1 MWGYNIPP
9 TSILSGYKTGKCTE
23 YAIKRPT
30 LYNIYSFELHC
41 ILYLTH
47 FHQQDERQQQRR
59 CRCSV
64 WERKSIR
71 RVTESTVFTRVMLV
85 ILVIYCL
92 LFSIK
97 WCGMSTSQTL
107 IIHSLK
113 TSLTFICLV
122 SLCSYNSMSEIL
134 PFFIPQIRSIDLIRL
149 RPPMYIHVCEK
160 YPNSSTC
167 TLNMLHKRINIYRRH
182 RTIIFFKWVLAT
194 DDNLLATVKSRI

>member
-1 MWGYNIPP
+1 M
-9 TSILSGYKTGKCTE
+9 
-23 YAIKRPT
+23 
-30 LYNIYSFELHC
+30 
-41 ILYLTH
+41 
-47 FHQQDERQQQRR
+47 QDEKQQRR

-97 WCGMSTSQTL
+97 WCGMSTIQTL

-122 SLCSYNSMSEIL
+122 SLCSYSFMSVTL
-134 PFFIPQIRSIDLIRL
+134 PFFIRPIRSISLTRL
-149 RPPMYIHVCEK
+149 RPPMHIHVCEK
-160 YPNSSTC
+160 YLNSNTC
-167 TLNMLHKRINIYRRH
+167 TLNMLHNEININWPSKDNY
-182 RTIIFFKWVLAT
+182 IFHM
-194 DDNLLATVKSRI
+194 SPCP

>member
-1 MWGYNIPP
+1 M
-9 TSILSGYKTGKCTE
+9 
-23 YAIKRPT
+23 
-30 LYNIYSFELHC
+30 
-41 ILYLTH
+41 
-47 FHQQDERQQQRR
+47 QDEKQQQRR

-97 WCGMSTSQTL
+97 WCGMSTTQTL

-122 SLCSYNSMSEIL
+122 SLCSYNFMSEIL
-134 PFFIPQIRSIDLIRL
+134 PFFTRPIRKMNIIVGMERL
-149 RPPMYIHVCEK
+149 RSPPHVYLRYKNTSSQIHRICCIRRATYIDG
-160 YPNSSTC
+160 
-167 TLNMLHKRINIYRRH
+167 KRQ
-182 RTIIFFKWVLAT
+182 L
-194 DDNLLATVKSRI
+194 